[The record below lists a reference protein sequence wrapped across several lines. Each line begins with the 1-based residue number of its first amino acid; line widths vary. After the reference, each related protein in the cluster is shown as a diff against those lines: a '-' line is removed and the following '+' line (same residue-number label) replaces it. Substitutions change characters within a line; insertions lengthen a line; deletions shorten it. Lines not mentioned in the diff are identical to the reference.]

1 MGTQCF
7 GDDPAVGEILC
18 AGHSSRTNK
27 PFHVSEVSIFREQI
41 GHNHYAVGST
51 HFFTVLGID
60 GDGEHLHAG
69 TTHHVDRSQCFGFL
83 ESRC

>member
-1 MGTQCF
+1 MRWAF
-7 GDDPAVGEILC
+7 LP
-18 AGHSSRTNK
+18 TNK

-41 GHNHYAVGST
+41 GHNHYAAGPHTFSL
-51 HFFTVLGID
+51 FSRID